1 MEGGVS
7 TLVRA
12 FGCGGSAAS
21 MGHRRCSEPGTRVQ
35 GETSEPT
42 PTGIIARIGSSS
54 ASRDAAR
61 QKTDGGARH
70 VWVLPLAAASSVRP
84 PGPLPNLIRRALRRI
99 EHRW

>member
-21 MGHRRCSEPGTRVQ
+21 MGHRRCSEGTRFQ
-35 GETSEPT
+35 GGRGWEPT
-42 PTGIIARIGSSS
+42 PTGIIARIGSSAS
-54 ASRDAAR
+54 PSRDAAR
-61 QKTDGGARH
+61 QKADGGALH
-70 VWVLPLAAASSVRP
+70 VWVLRPSVRP
-84 PGPLPNLIRRALRRI
+84 SGPLPNLIRQALRRI